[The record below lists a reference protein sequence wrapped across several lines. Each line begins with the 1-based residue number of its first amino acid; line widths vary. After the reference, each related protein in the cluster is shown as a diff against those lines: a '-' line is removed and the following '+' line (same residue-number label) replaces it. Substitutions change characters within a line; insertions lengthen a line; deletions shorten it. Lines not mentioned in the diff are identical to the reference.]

1 VSTWINGRRG
11 ESIDTRDRGLQYG
24 DGLFETMRV
33 RRSGIRLL
41 EFHLQ
46 RLYAGCSRL
55 KIAGPRESSLRAELE
70 RIAATRRA
78 GVLKLILTRGHASG
92 KSRSAYRPS
101 GEERCMR
108 IATLHPL
115 SAAQRHTDPEAPVRV
130 RLCRTPVSVNPA
142 LAGLKSLNR
151 LDSVQARSEWTDE
164 RIWEGLMGDTDGH
177 WVCGTM
183 SNLFVRRGSLL
194 STPPVARSG
203 VAGVMR
209 RWVMEH
215 AAGAQLRMRER
226 EVRWRDIQNA
236 DEVFLTNAVV
246 GIRSVRRIEGE
257 GNAVKFERF
266 DAARG
271 LRALLESQ

>member
-11 ESIDTRDRGLQYG
+11 KSIEVRDRGLQYG

-33 RRSGIRLL
+33 RRAGIRLL
-41 EFHLQ
+41 DFHLQ

-55 KIAGPRESSLRAELE
+55 KIPRPSESSLRNELQ
-70 RIAATRRA
+70 RIAATRRD
-78 GVLKLILTRGHASG
+78 GVLKLILTRGHGTG
-92 KSRSAYRPS
+92 KSRSGYRPS
-101 GEERCMR
+101 GKERCTR

-115 SAAQRHTDPEAPVRV
+115 TAAQRNADPEAPVRMRV
-130 RLCRTPVSVNPA
+130 CRTPVSVNPA

-151 LDSVQARSEWTDE
+151 LDSVQARGEWKDE
-164 RIWEGLMGDTDGH
+164 RIWEGLMGDTEGR

-183 SNLFVRRGSLL
+183 SNLFIRHGPVL

-209 RWVMEH
+209 RWVMEN

-236 DEVFLTNAVV
+236 DEVFMTNAVV
-246 GIRSVRRIEGE
+246 GVRSVARIEG
-257 GNAVKFERF
+257 GGKVVTFERF
-266 DAARG
+266 DAARR
-271 LRALLESQ
+271 LRTLLESQ

>member
-1 VSTWINGRRG
+1 MSTWINGRSG
-11 ESIDTRDRGLQYG
+11 KFIDSRDRGLQYG

-33 RRSGIRLL
+33 QRSGIRLL

-55 KIAGPRESSLRAELE
+55 KIAGLSESSLRAELE
-70 RIAATRRA
+70 RIAATRRD
-78 GVLKLILTRGHASG
+78 GVLKLILTRGHGTG

-101 GEERCMR
+101 GEERCTR

-115 SAAQRHTDPEAPVRV
+115 SAAQSNTGPEAPVRV

-151 LDSVQARSEWTDE
+151 LDSVQARSEWSDV
-164 RIWEGLMGDTDGH
+164 RIWEGLMGDTEGR

-183 SNLFVRRGSLL
+183 SNLFIRRGSVL
-194 STPPVARSG
+194 STPPVVRSG

-209 RWVMEH
+209 RWVMKS
-215 AAGAQLRMRER
+215 ASGTQLRMRER

-246 GIRSVRRIEGE
+246 GIRSVARIEG
-257 GNAVKFERF
+257 GGKAVQFERF
-266 DAARG
+266 DAAQR
-271 LRALLESQ
+271 LRTLLELL

>member
-1 VSTWINGRRG
+1 VNTWINGRRR
-11 ESIDTRDRGLQYG
+11 ESIDVRDRGLQYG

-33 RRSGIRLL
+33 RRAGIRLL
-41 EFHLQ
+41 EFHLR
-46 RLYAGCSRL
+46 RLYTGCRRL
-55 KIAGPRESSLRAELE
+55 KIAGPSESSLRAELE
-70 RIAATRRA
+70 RIAATRRD
-78 GVLKLILTRGHASG
+78 GVLKLILTRGHGAG

-108 IATLHPL
+108 IAALHPL
-115 SAAQRHTDPEAPVRV
+115 SAAQRNTDPEAPVRV

-151 LDSVQARSEWTDE
+151 LDSVQARGEWKDE
-164 RIWEGLMGDTDGH
+164 RIWEGLMGDTDGR

-209 RWVMEH
+209 RWVMENTT
-215 AAGAQLRMRER
+215 GTQLHVREQ
-226 EVRWRDIQNA
+226 EVLWPDIQNA
-236 DEVFLTNAVV
+236 DEVFMTNAVV
-246 GIRSVRRIEGE
+246 GIRSVGRIEGD
-257 GNAVKFERF
+257 GKAVKFERF
-266 DAARG
+266 DAARE
-271 LRALLESQ
+271 LRTLLESQ